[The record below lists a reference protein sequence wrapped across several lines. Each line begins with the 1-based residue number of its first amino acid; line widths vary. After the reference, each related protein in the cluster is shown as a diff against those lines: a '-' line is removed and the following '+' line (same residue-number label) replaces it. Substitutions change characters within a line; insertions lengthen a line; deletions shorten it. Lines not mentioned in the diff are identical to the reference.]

1 MSLGNGII
9 LNGTEPKGRFQE
21 CIVSGTPKPGTCMT
35 KVAAT
40 EPVNGIFTYEAFNRG
55 ADGADAPTAVLLP
68 DYLQGKLATDAYT
81 NGDRGFLYFPLP
93 GDELN
98 MLLKNISGTSDAFA
112 IGDPLMV
119 DEDTG
124 KLIAKTGT
132 PEKVAFECA
141 ETVVAITEDTLARCV
156 CNG

>member
-35 KVAAT
+35 VLAAT

-68 DYLQGKLATDAYT
+68 DYLQGKLATDAYAS
-81 NGDRGFLYFPLP
+81 GDRGFLYFPIS

-119 DEDTG
+119 DDTTG
-124 KLIAKTGT
+124 KLIAITGT
-132 PEKVAFECA
+132 PARVAFECR
-141 ETVVAITEDTLARCV
+141 ETVAAITADTLARCIF
-156 CNG
+156 N